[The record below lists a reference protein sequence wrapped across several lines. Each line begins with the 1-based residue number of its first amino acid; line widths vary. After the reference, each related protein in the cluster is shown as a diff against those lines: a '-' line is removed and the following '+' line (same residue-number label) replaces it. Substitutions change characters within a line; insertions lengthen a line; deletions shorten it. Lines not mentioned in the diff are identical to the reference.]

1 MRFFS
6 IFLGGLA
13 VTSGVRILEFTLR
26 MKGEIHNDQGNEI
39 NSEFANYSHG
49 GSKFTVESVWWI
61 SAGLPDKKL

>member
-1 MRFFS
+1 M
-6 IFLGGLA
+6 
-13 VTSGVRILEFTLR
+13 TSGARILDFTPT
-26 MKGEIHNDQGNEI
+26 MKGEIDNDQANEK